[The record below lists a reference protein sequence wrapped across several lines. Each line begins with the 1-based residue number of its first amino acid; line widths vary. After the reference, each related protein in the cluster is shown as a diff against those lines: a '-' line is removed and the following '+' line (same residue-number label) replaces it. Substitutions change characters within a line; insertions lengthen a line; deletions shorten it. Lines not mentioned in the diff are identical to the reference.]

1 MWSRKR
7 ETKKDKK
14 ENLCSV
20 QEPSKSVF
28 QMKVASPS
36 SKEGK
41 RRGRGEYLVTAGV
54 VLGDS
59 ELRGGLKYSRGGQ
72 VRDPRNEILNTY

>member
-1 MWSRKR
+1 
-7 ETKKDKK
+7 
-14 ENLCSV
+14 
-20 QEPSKSVF
+20 
-28 QMKVASPS
+28 MKVASPFSVTS

-59 ELRGGLKYSRGGQ
+59 ELKGGLKYSRDGQ
-72 VRDPRNEILNTY
+72 VIDPRNEILNTY

>member
-1 MWSRKR
+1 
-7 ETKKDKK
+7 
-14 ENLCSV
+14 
-20 QEPSKSVF
+20 
-28 QMKVASPS
+28 MKVASPFSVTSEKGVTS

-59 ELRGGLKYSRGGQ
+59 ELRGGLKYSRGVQ